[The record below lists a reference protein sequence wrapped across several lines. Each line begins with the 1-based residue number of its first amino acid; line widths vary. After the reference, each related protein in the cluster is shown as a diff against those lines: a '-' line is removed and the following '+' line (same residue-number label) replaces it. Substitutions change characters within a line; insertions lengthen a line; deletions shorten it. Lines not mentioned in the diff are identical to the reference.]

1 MRIASRF
8 LLAAAGAFASVHAQT
23 SNELANDAYRD
34 AYQEGYQQG
43 FRDGQAQAAKAAQ
56 EAERSAPRPLACRRI
71 IVLGARY
78 GADGNQCDATG
89 AIAHRVNGR
98 SSATVRADNNLCGDP
113 SPGQGKDL
121 AVDYGC
127 GDPGFCGREIRNA
140 SASEN
145 RSTTLTC
152 PP

>member
-1 MRIASRF
+1 MRVAWFLFIAAVNIS
-8 LLAAAGAFASVHAQT
+8 AGARAQT
-23 SNELANDAYRD
+23 STELSNDAYRR

-43 FRDGQAQAAKAAQ
+43 FRDGQAHAAKAAQ
-56 EAERSAPRPLACRRI
+56 DAERAGPRPLACRRI

-78 GADGNQCDATG
+78 GTDGRQCDATR
-89 AIAHRVNGR
+89 AIANQANGR
-98 SSATVRADNNLCGDP
+98 SSATVRADNALCGDP
-113 SPGQGKDL
+113 SPGKGKDL
-121 AVDYGC
+121 AIDYGC